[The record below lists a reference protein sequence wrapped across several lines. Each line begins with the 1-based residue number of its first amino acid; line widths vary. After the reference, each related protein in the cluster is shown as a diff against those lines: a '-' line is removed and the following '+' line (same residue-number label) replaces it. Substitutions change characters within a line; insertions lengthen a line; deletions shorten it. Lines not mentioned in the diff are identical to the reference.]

1 MKFWNDKPYHSLDYE
16 LKNRFGEKVYRL
28 ALNGG
33 MTCPNRDGRVG
44 YGGCIFCSG
53 GGSGEFAADPA
64 LSVREQIEEG
74 KKRLAKKRPVRTYIA
89 YFQAFTNT
97 YAPVPYLRALFTEAI
112 SCPEIAVL
120 SAATRPDCLP
130 DDVMDL
136 LAELNQAKP
145 VWIELGLQTMH
156 EDTAKRIRR
165 GYSLPVFEDAVHRL
179 RRAGIEVIVHVILGL
194 PGEDVSQML
203 ETIDYLNRLDIQGI
217 KLHLLHILKGT
228 DLAEQYI
235 QKPFPVFTM
244 DEYVKMTVACVERL
258 RQDIVIHRLTG
269 DGPKDLLIAPLWSS
283 AKRQVLNNIHRE
295 FRLQDTWQGKK
306 YGQDL

>member
-1 MKFWNDKPYHSLDYE
+1 MPLIRLCLFA
-16 LKNRFGEKVYRL
+16 NRSKKE
-28 ALNGG
+28 
-33 MTCPNRDGRVG
+33 
-44 YGGCIFCSG
+44 
-53 GGSGEFAADPA
+53 
-64 LSVREQIEEG
+64 
-74 KKRLAKKRPVRTYIA
+74 KKRLAKKRPVQTYIA

-136 LAELNQAKP
+136 LAELNQVKP

-165 GYSLPVFEDAVHRL
+165 GYSLSVFEDAVHRL
-179 RRAGIEVIVHVILGL
+179 RRTGIEVIVHIILGL